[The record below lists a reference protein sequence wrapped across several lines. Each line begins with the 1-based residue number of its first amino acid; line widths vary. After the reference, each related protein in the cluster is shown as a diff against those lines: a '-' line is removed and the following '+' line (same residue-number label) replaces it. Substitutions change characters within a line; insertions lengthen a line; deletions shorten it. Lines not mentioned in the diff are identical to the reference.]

1 MEIITTVLSKERE
14 KSRVICE
21 SIIDS
26 EQNYLFTNN
35 TTYKGKNSEVSVQ
48 GG

>member
-1 MEIITTVLSKERE
+1 MQGEIMDIVTRVLHAERD
-14 KSRVICE
+14 KARVIVE

-35 TTYKGKNSEVSVQ
+35 HDYKNSR
-48 GG
+48 

>member
-1 MEIITTVLSKERE
+1 MEIITAVLSKERE

-35 TTYKGKNSEVSVQ
+35 TTYKGKNAGVNAQ
-48 GG
+48 DG